1 MQSVKRSLPYNS
13 LRNLWKKRQ
22 IDLIYEHLHHPG
34 FNQNYAN
41 KNKIRNIFKL
51 YHNCLKIKNIASME
65 RYFEPVF
72 FNELNEYMKATKN
85 NLFVNI
91 INDRELQDDDIK
103 VEFK

>member
-1 MQSVKRSLPYNS
+1 
-13 LRNLWKKRQ
+13 
-22 IDLIYEHLHHPG
+22 
-34 FNQNYAN
+34 
-41 KNKIRNIFKL
+41 
-51 YHNCLKIKNIASME
+51 ME